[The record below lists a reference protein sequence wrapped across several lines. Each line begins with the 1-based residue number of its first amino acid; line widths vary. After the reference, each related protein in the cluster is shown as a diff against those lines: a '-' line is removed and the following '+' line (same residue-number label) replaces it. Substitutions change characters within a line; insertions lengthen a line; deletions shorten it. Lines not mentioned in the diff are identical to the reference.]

1 MMFEKIPIMLKI
13 AAKNLARNRGQSA
26 VCIITVAVSVAAMI
40 FLYGLQRGLSE
51 QMIDASIKFG
61 ASHIRLVPEGF
72 SEEPGYNKR
81 ITDPQKAL
89 HFITQEASVDTYAR
103 KIISP
108 AMIRTKKHSRG
119 VLMVGVDAEEQRQ
132 LGFLQSAVTPGT
144 VMESDDPTHAP
155 ALVGEKL
162 GRTLELSK
170 EEKFY
175 IITRDEEGE
184 LGSWQFKVAGFLST
198 GNVLTD
204 KFQVYI
210 PLDVAQEMLAWGTS
224 VTQIDLLLNSRSDI
238 DRVKMSLQQKLEAE
252 PVEFVTWSEMSVVT
266 HEIIQK
272 DDLLVRLIIIIL
284 TATVGT
290 AIGNTLL
297 NSIYNRQGE
306 IGTVM
311 ALGIKPSYMAL
322 MIGAESVAL
331 VIVGLLIGI
340 SLGSVSVLYLGSQ
353 GIDLSAFG
361 EGLVPFLGEETL
373 YPRLGSVVL
382 LWPGIMMLIVSLI
395 ACIHPTT
402 VAARMVPVDAMWR
415 RRR

>member
-1 MMFEKIPIMLKI
+1 
-13 AAKNLARNRGQSA
+13 
-26 VCIITVAVSVAAMI
+26 
-40 FLYGLQRGLSE
+40 
-51 QMIDASIKFG
+51 
-61 ASHIRLVPEGF
+61 
-72 SEEPGYNKR
+72 
-81 ITDPQKAL
+81 
-89 HFITQEASVDTYAR
+89 
-103 KIISP
+103 
-108 AMIRTKKHSRG
+108 
-119 VLMVGVDAEEQRQ
+119 MVGGDVDEQHK
-132 LGFLQSAVTPGT
+132 LGFLESAVAPGT
-144 VMESDDPTHAP
+144 VMESDDPEYAP

-170 EEKFY
+170 GEEFY
-175 IITRDEEGE
+175 IIARDEEGE
-184 LGSWQFKVAGFLST
+184 LESWQFKMAGFLST

-210 PLDVAQEMLAWGTS
+210 PLDVAQAMLGWGSS
-224 VTQIDLLLNSRSDI
+224 VTQIDLLLEDQKHI
-238 DRVKMSLQQKLEAE
+238 GRVKNALQENLRAE
-252 PVEFVTWSEMSVVT
+252 PVEFVTWAEMSVVT

-322 MIGAESVAL
+322 MIGAESMAL
-331 VIVGLLIGI
+331 VIVGLLIGC
-340 SLGSVSVLYLGSQ
+340 SLGSGSVLYLGLR

-361 EGLVPFLGEETL
+361 EGLIPFLGETTL
-373 YPRLGSVVL
+373 YPCLGRVVL
-382 LWPGIMMLIVSLI
+382 LWPGILMLIVSII